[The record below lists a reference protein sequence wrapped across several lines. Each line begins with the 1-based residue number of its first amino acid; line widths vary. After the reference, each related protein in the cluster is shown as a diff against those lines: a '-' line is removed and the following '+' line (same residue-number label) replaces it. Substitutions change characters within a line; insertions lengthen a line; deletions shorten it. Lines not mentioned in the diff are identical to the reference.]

1 MWEWR
6 ILSVFWLLNVS
17 FPFLIGEWGSNDS
30 RHLIR
35 LHRAASRRRRAAL
48 FPWWSS
54 YRVPLSFWILLGH
67 PAWLTLQSSSKLDLP
82 IEISCFGF
90 SVCIG
95 FIGFDKLSSVCK
107 IYLSNQA
114 AEGAILLLHS
124 IPRTLAATASL
135 LRVWFA
141 TPPKHKT
148 SWCPN
153 KGSSY

>member
-1 MWEWR
+1 MSVSLFLSASEEAMTAVIWLGCTAQRQEDGEQPFFPDGRNTGCPWAFESYWA
-6 ILSVFWLLNVS
+6 ILH
-17 FPFLIGEWGSNDS
+17 GSHFS
-30 RHLIR
+30 LR
-35 LHRAASRRRRAAL
+35 
-48 FPWWSS
+48 
-54 YRVPLSFWILLGH
+54 
-67 PAWLTLQSSSKLDLP
+67 SKLDLP
-82 IEISCFGF
+82 IELRCFGF

-124 IPRTLAATASL
+124 IPRTLAATASS

-148 SWCPN
+148 SWCPS